1 MRKKGVRKNQT
12 KTAAKN
18 VEIKTTETKTPE
30 VIEAEAN
37 AAEMEQEVSAS
48 GENAAE
54 AAEEHAAA
62 ETVIEEALAEEKTTK
77 AVKAAK
83 TTKSAKTT
91 TKKAVKEELKPEV
104 FIQYQGKE
112 AVVADAIEKA
122 KAEFVADG
130 HRVSTIK
137 TLQVYLKPED
147 NSAYYVINQKFAGRV
162 DLF

>member
-1 MRKKGVRKNQT
+1 MRKKGVKNNQT
-12 KTAAKN
+12 KAEAKIAE
-18 VEIKTTETKTPE
+18 VKTTETKTPE
-30 VIEAEAN
+30 VIETE
-37 AAEMEQEVSAS
+37 EREPEVSAS
-48 GENAAE
+48 GDDTQAAAKKSEAE
-54 AAEEHAAA
+54 AG
-62 ETVIEEALAEEKTTK
+62 KT
-77 AVKAAK
+77 AK
-83 TTKSAKTT
+83 TTRGRKKSVSEKTPA
-91 TKKAVKEELKPEV
+91 KKAVKEEVKPEV

-112 AVVADAIEKA
+112 AVLAEAIEKA